1 MRRSLRALTAAALT
15 LAGLLIATGT
25 GAAGAC
31 GSDWWPANGTQTI
44 QWTGNDLI
52 LRTTFSFA
60 DQNIKS
66 FKCNESSAF
75 EVDHLLYKGI
85 APAKGTLTTDS
96 NLPDWYNDTEFDDKY
111 PPRTLS
117 IGSQS
122 ADKLRAG
129 TEYFVKIRVSGAGI
143 NDNKI
148 EQYLNFQRSHWAKK
162 WGNPKQVAEEQAS
175 CQGHGGSDPAWCVFA
190 SATQRMADVGV
201 GPFVVDSNP
210 QGVFG
215 VLSWGAGSSAP
226 TVPEF

>member
-52 LRTTFSFA
+52 LRTTFSFT
-60 DQNIKS
+60 DQNVKS

-122 ADKLRAG
+122 AGKLRAG
-129 TEYFVKIRVSGAGI
+129 TEVIST
-143 NDNKI
+143 
-148 EQYLNFQRSHWAKK
+148 RSA
-162 WGNPKQVAEEQAS
+162 
-175 CQGHGGSDPAWCVFA
+175 
-190 SATQRMADVGV
+190 
-201 GPFVVDSNP
+201 
-210 QGVFG
+210 
-215 VLSWGAGSSAP
+215 
-226 TVPEF
+226 